1 MNDIDNNVEISGV
14 TSEVSPTYLTSSISD
29 SDTTIQVNDASA
41 FHIIINGSSVG
52 PGNLGYIKIH
62 NEIMSY
68 SSITNNGRTITINE
82 RGLDGTTAVSHP
94 DESPVEC
101 YNLDGIPLIEIN
113 KTHEA
118 ISNPTLDS
126 YDLATSSLGRLGI
139 KSGGYNIVATQN
151 IQYEILTAQ
160 IQRLLLPKTNITAR
174 VNTITG
180 TSINDGTNL
189 SQNSFSNTGEFY
201 DILLNDSNYFNAPQ
215 LICSQINESS
225 ELSGAKSIRMDLS
238 LFSNST
244 NVSPI
249 IDTDR
254 MSITLT
260 SSRINNPS
268 NPNTALLPRGDE
280 HTAAYITKV
289 ATLTNPSSSIKLIF
303 AGYRPPNTFIKPLYR
318 VLPTGATETIDQI
331 GYEFFPTND
340 ATIPATTDNEL
351 YQDYE
356 YEVSGLDFTAFQ
368 IKLVFVSP
376 NQAFVPIIKDFRAI
390 ALAV

>member
-1 MNDIDNNVEISGV
+1 MV
-14 TSEVSPTYLTSSISD
+14 
-29 SDTTIQVNDASA
+29 
-41 FHIIINGSSVG
+41 H
-52 PGNLGYIKIH
+52 
-62 NEIMSY
+62 
-68 SSITNNGRTITINE
+68 
-82 RGLDGTTAVSHP
+82 
-94 DESPVEC
+94 C
-101 YNLDGIPLIEIN
+101 YNLDGIPLPEIN

-118 ISNPTLDS
+118 ILTPTIDS
-126 YDLATSSLGRLGI
+126 YDVATSSLGRLGI
-139 KSGGYNIVATQN
+139 KSGGGNIIATQN
-151 IQYEILTAQ
+151 IQYEVMSPN
-160 IQRLLLPKTNITAR
+160 IQRLLLPKTNVTGR

-180 TSINDGTNL
+180 TSINDSTNL

-201 DILLNDSNYFNAPQ
+201 DILLNNDNYFNSPQ

-225 ELSGAKSIRMDLS
+225 ELSGAKSLRMDLNLLS
-238 LFSNST
+238 DVT

-254 MSITLT
+254 LSVTLV
-260 SSRINNPS
+260 SNRINNPS
-268 NPNTALLPRGDE
+268 NPNSALLPAGDD

-318 VLPTGATETIDQI
+318 VVPTGSTESIDTI
-331 GYEFFPTND
+331 GYEFFPTSD
-340 ATIPATTDNEL
+340 ATIPATTENEL

-356 YEVSGLDFTAFQ
+356 YEVNGLDFTAFQ